1 MDPTGIRPV
10 MPISEASNG
19 LPNSKTGSAG
29 SNPES
34 PGPGAGTKKL
44 ALALRKGHDR
54 GVFEEAGQPMNRARN
69 LRSSTGFPVIA
80 AWTVIL
86 AVLGAMAP
94 MGLATEPV
102 KARNPEALWEI
113 SKSHLKNPFLW
124 PSVWKG
130 KPQAQDAAEMAGW
143 KEGQAPIAEPPP
155 VQEETTAPKPK
166 NDWRASEEKRTQNY
180 LTKVGPL
187 NDAII
192 RPVTQAAEPVPWQGP
207 SDQTPALHYLAGSLL
222 LATPF
227 IGDALEGGGLY
238 PGECRIQYSS
248 ANESSILQ
256 MFDEIVLSVGKEQG
270 AKAGDLY
277 RTYEV
282 GPSYRSFATGRAL
295 GRLVE
300 TNGIVEIV
308 RAGTRSSV
316 ARLIKCY
323 GTLSRDTRACPLGRM
338 QEVTAAG
345 YAPLPDA
352 RTSAQV
358 VWVTQQQQ
366 LPQPYSF
373 AIVDQGAR
381 KGFRM
386 GDMILFFNRNSG
398 RMTEKVL
405 GNGLVVN
412 VQEEACTV
420 LIQELFPGII
430 NRGDYV
436 VAIQTPVL

>member
-1 MDPTGIRPV
+1 
-10 MPISEASNG
+10 
-19 LPNSKTGSAG
+19 
-29 SNPES
+29 
-34 PGPGAGTKKL
+34 
-44 ALALRKGHDR
+44 
-54 GVFEEAGQPMNRARN
+54 MNRARN
-69 LRSSTGFPVIA
+69 RRSSAAFPFAA
-80 AWTVIL
+80 AWT
-86 AVLGAMAP
+86 AVLVAHGAMAP
-94 MGLATEPV
+94 RVLATEPV

-113 SKSHLKNPFLW
+113 SKTHLKNPFLW

-143 KEGQAPIAEPPP
+143 KKGQPPMVEAPPA
-155 VQEETTAPKPK
+155 QEEASAPKPK

-180 LTKVGPL
+180 LSKVGPL
-187 NDAII
+187 NAAII
-192 RPVTQAAEPVPWQGP
+192 RPVTQAADPAPWQGP

-227 IGDALEGGGLY
+227 VGDPVEGGGMY

-256 MFDEIVLSVGKEQG
+256 MFEEVVLTVGKDQG
-270 AKAGDLY
+270 VKAGDLF

-308 RAGTRSSV
+308 RAGNRSSV

-338 QEVTAAG
+338 QEVSAAG

-352 RTSAQV
+352 RMSAQV

-412 VQEEACTV
+412 VQEEASTV